1 MNFEDIFKVK
11 GAPQDGFDED
21 GNPIEQPEG
30 EWQTFGKCV
39 ILPNTQGSST
49 CIRTR
54 FMLLSQKQNTL
65 SYRRKAK
72 RFG

>member
-1 MNFEDIFKVK
+1 MNFEDILKVK

-39 ILPNTQGSST
+39 ILPN
-49 CIRTR
+49 
-54 FMLLSQKQNTL
+54 SQ
-65 SYRRKAK
+65 A
-72 RFG
+72 